1 MNGMRPPKIL
11 VLTWSFRLA
20 GSAELKKF
28 AGMRNSNE
36 QSLSEVIFKM
46 MKDYHLEEGMLEI
59 RIQEAW
65 NGLMD
70 PAILQRTASVKFE
83 KGELK
88 IRTSSS
94 VLAHELEYQKEEI
107 KNAINAVLRTDAIQ
121 SVDIR

>member
-1 MNGMRPPKIL
+1 
-11 VLTWSFRLA
+11 
-20 GSAELKKF
+20 
-28 AGMRNSNE
+28 MRNSNE
-36 QSLSEVIFKM
+36 QSLSEVISKM

-121 SVDIR
+121 RVDIR